1 VAFFPAFPSSEGGHE
16 PGKQLFRGSW
26 VKAVRHFFGL
36 IFPFLLYNGVGPDD
50 DGRKRPVQKEY
61 RLKRRND
68 FRRVFQSGQ
77 SAANRQFVVVVL
89 SRKTPGPPRIGVSVS
104 RKVGK
109 AVVRN
114 RIRRLVKEVT
124 RHWIP
129 YLKPETDIV
138 VIARAPAASMDYR
151 QVKSSLRHV
160 FQRAKLFHGAPP
172 A

>member
-1 VAFFPAFPSSEGGHE
+1 M
-16 PGKQLFRGSW
+16 
-26 VKAVRHFFGL
+26 
-36 IFPFLLYNGVGPDD
+36 
-50 DGRKRPVQKEY
+50 QKEY

-68 FRRVFQSGQ
+68 FRRVFQSGE
-77 SAANRQFVVVVL
+77 SSANRQFVVVVL
-89 SRKTPGPPRIGVSVS
+89 SRKGDGPPRIGVSVS

-129 YLKPETDIV
+129 ELKPGIDFV
-138 VIARAPAASMDYR
+138 VIARTGAASMDYQ

-160 FQRAKLFHGAPP
+160 YRRAGIFRAAPP
-172 A
+172 S